1 MRIFLQVLIFPNLL
15 FSFCLFDYFDKI
27 YKVLSPLLSSGDYD
41 DIKLN
46 IEVKLPIAKGVSD
59 TTKEYKDKISNTIKE
74 IKKLVIYDNYDSI
87 KSGIL
92 KTKDYVEEIIKMSY
106 Y

>member
-1 MRIFLQVLIFPNLL
+1 M
-15 FSFCLFDYFDKI
+15 
-27 YKVLSPLLSSGDYD
+27 LSSGDYD

-46 IEVKLPIAKGVSD
+46 LEVKLPIAKGVSD

-74 IKKLVIYDNYDSI
+74 IKKLVIYNNYDSI

-92 KTKDYVEEIIKMSY
+92 KTKDYVEEIITIIKELDKRVSRI
-106 Y
+106 

>member
-1 MRIFLQVLIFPNLL
+1 M
-15 FSFCLFDYFDKI
+15 
-27 YKVLSPLLSSGDYD
+27 LSSGDYD

-46 IEVKLPIAKGVSD
+46 LEVKLPITKGASD

-92 KTKDYVEEIIKMSY
+92 KTKDYVEEIITE
-106 Y
+106 